1 MNEKLQEIIDFFEQ
15 AEGWSKDEI
24 IADYIAEIE
33 DLRGYEPDE
42 IGLQW
47 DDDNVLMVLSDFAE
61 IFFNRFWARS
71 PPLSHCI
78 SGGRFIE

>member
-1 MNEKLQEIIDFFEQ
+1 MSKKLQEIIDFFEQ
-15 AEGWSKDEI
+15 AEGLSKDEI

-47 DDDNVLMVLSDFAE
+47 DDNVLMVLSDFAE
-61 IFFNRFWARS
+61 IFFNKTIDGVCNVLKSFK
-71 PPLSHCI
+71 
-78 SGGRFIE
+78 EN

>member
-1 MNEKLQEIIDFFEQ
+1 MNEKLQSVIDFFEQ

-33 DLRGYEPDE
+33 DLRGCEPDE

-61 IFFNRFWARS
+61 IFFNKTIDGVCNVLKSFKES
-71 PPLSHCI
+71 
-78 SGGRFIE
+78 EKE